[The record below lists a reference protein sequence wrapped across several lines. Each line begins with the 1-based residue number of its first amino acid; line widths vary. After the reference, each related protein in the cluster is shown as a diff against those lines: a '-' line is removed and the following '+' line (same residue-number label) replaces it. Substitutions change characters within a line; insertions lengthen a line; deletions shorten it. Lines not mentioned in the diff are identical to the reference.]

1 MRLTLSCCKKYT
13 TTIIAI
19 SLVVL
24 VTIGS
29 VQYSV
34 KLGFPQAQGQQLTP
48 EQEKNKALVKGF
60 LNEVFITNKNVSA
73 VDKYF
78 SNNFVSH
85 VPNFKDKESH
95 KQVYSRA
102 LTAFPDLKGRIDDI
116 IAEGDKVAV
125 FTTWNGTLQ
134 PLNKPV
140 SFKIADLF
148 RLSNGKIVE
157 HSEVSDYRQLDRVL
171 ANSTSNPFQFF
182 GPSAIQ
188 PRTTK

>member
-1 MRLTLSCCKKYT
+1 MRLTLSYCKKY

-34 KLGFPQAQGQQLTP
+34 KLGFAQAQGQQLTP

-140 SFKIADLF
+140 SFKIADLL

-157 HSEVSDYRQLDRVL
+157 HSEVSDYRQVDRVL
-171 ANSTSNPFQFF
+171 ANSTS
-182 GPSAIQ
+182 AIQ